1 MNVMRLLALLSADID
16 ALFEASSEAIA
27 SGLEPWS
34 YLESASQLDTKR
46 REYILQA
53 AQMGFTLLGIAQ
65 MSKLKPE
72 VVRSIIRAEQQSQV

>member
-1 MNVMRLLALLSADID
+1 MNVMRLLALISADID

-27 SGLEPWS
+27 AGLEPWS
-34 YLESASQLDTKR
+34 YLESVSKLDDKR
-46 REYILQA
+46 REYIMQA

-72 VVRSIIRAEQQSQV
+72 VVRAIIRAEQQTQV

>member
-1 MNVMRLLALLSADID
+1 MNVMRVLALLSADID